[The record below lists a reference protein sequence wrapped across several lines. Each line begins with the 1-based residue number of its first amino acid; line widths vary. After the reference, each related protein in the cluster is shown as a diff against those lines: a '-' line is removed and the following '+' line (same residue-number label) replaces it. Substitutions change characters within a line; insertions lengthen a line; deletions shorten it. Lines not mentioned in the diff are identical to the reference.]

1 MKGLGRSLHYYLEA
15 IFLNAAKMLLMVAV
29 ISFFMIILEGDNYKE
44 AASKIVPAYLVMFV
58 IILNFV
64 NGINTV
70 SISIPMTVSL
80 GSTRRNSFWGLMVS
94 EHALNAVLF
103 FVIYIC
109 FYFLSGEIFTNILV
123 PCGLTVAGCFL
134 IMIAMGNLIG
144 IVTFKYG
151 RVKGMITYLISMLL
165 FIGAV
170 VVFALSGPFEW
181 LNYADGIVTF
191 IKGPYVLILGIA
203 ADVFVGCFSYK
214 AIQKS
219 DLQIG

>member
-15 IFLNAAKMLLMVAV
+15 IFLNAAKTLLMVAV

-44 AASKIVPAYLVMFV
+44 AASKIVPTYLVMFV
-58 IILNFV
+58 IILNFI

-70 SISIPMTVSL
+70 GIAVPMTVSL
-80 GSTRRNSFWGLMVS
+80 GSTRQNSFWGMMVS
-94 EHALNAVLF
+94 EHALNVVLF

-109 FYFLSGEIFTNILV
+109 CYFLSGEILTNILA
-123 PCGLTVAGCFL
+123 PFGLTVAGCFL

-144 IVTFKYG
+144 IVTFRYG
-151 RVKGMITYLISMLL
+151 RVKGMITYVISMLL

-170 VVFALSGPFEW
+170 VFFAVSGPFGW
-181 LNYADGIVTF
+181 LNYADGVVNF
-191 IKGPYVLILGIA
+191 INGPYILILGIA
-203 ADVFVGCFSYK
+203 ADVFVGCFSYGAVK
-214 AIQKS
+214 KS